1 MPLWARAQPGPE
13 VPAWEEAQEGLVREV
28 LGAQEAQEGR
38 GEEVVAGKI
47 IRAIQKRVRF
57 EK

>member
-13 VPAWEEAQEGLVREV
+13 APAWEEVQEGLVREV